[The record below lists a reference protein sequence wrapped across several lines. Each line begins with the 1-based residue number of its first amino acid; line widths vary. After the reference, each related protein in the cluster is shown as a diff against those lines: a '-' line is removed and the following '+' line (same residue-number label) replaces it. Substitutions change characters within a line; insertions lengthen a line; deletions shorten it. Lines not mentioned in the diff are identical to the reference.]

1 MTPTLV
7 LVHGAWHGSWCWE
20 PLTDAL
26 GDVPVQT
33 IDLPSAGND
42 PAALG
47 DLHADAT
54 AVRSALSSIGGPTV
68 VLGHSYGG
76 AVITEAVTADSGV
89 AHLVYLCAFLLEE
102 GESLASAVGGA
113 PPPWWDV
120 RGDHVMVHN
129 PAEIFYNDVS
139 PELTERSV
147 ARVSAHSLAAFGQP
161 LTNAGWKA
169 VPSTYVICE
178 QDQAIP
184 PFAQEAMAQRAG
196 EVLRMDTGHSPFLS
210 QPEALARLLRPILDR
225 AG

>member
-7 LVHGAWHGSWCWE
+7 LVHGAWHGPWCWE

-33 IDLPSAGND
+33 LDLPSAGND

-47 DLHADAT
+47 DLYADA
-54 AVRSALSSIGGPTV
+54 AVVRSALSSVDGPTV

-89 AHLVYLCAFLLEE
+89 AHLIYLCAFLLDE
-102 GESLASAVGGA
+102 GESLASAVGGTT
-113 PPPWWDV
+113 PPWWDV
-120 RGDHVMVHN
+120 RGDHVVVHD
-129 PAEIFYNDVS
+129 PAAVFYNDVP
-139 PELTERSV
+139 PELTARSV
-147 ARVSAHSLAAFGQP
+147 DRVSAHSSAAFDQP

-184 PFAQEAMAQRAG
+184 PSAQEAMAQRAG

-210 QPEALARLLRPILDR
+210 DPEALARLLRPILDR